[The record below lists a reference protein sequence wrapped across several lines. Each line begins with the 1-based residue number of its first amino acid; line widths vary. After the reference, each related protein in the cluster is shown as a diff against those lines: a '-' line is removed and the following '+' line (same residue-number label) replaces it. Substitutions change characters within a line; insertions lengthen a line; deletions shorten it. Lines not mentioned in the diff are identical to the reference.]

1 MFERDVRLKESQVK
15 GVKKAMTNSRG
26 PFYIGVRL
34 IEVSVL
40 SRCPCYRGVRLKEM
54 SVKRESTV
62 LMTKFSL

>member
-1 MFERDVRLKESQVK
+1 
-15 GVKKAMTNSRG
+15 MTNSRC

-54 SVKRESTV
+54 SVKREATV